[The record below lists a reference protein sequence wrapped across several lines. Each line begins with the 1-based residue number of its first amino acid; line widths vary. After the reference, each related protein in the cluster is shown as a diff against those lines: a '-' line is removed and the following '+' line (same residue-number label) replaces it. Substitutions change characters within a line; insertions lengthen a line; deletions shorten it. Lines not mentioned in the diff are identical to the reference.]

1 MNKFDNVD
9 ALLKE
14 LGISRATAYRRARKY
29 DISLSD
35 LSSGLSDD
43 EIEKLK
49 KPLQN
54 SGKQKGSED
63 VEKYRI
69 KVSEMSDIIAS
80 LKAEISSQKERYDM
94 ERKRN
99 DERETVLLDK
109 LGEAQQLVSQ
119 SQQLQL
125 MTEKK
130 LAGAEEEL
138 ASIKMIETETESQT
152 TANEPKRGWLTR
164 LFG

>member
-80 LKAEISSQKERYDM
+80 LKTEISSQKERYDM

-130 LAGAEEEL
+130 LVKAEEEL

-152 TANEPKRGWLTR
+152 TANEPKMGWLTR

>member
-9 ALLKE
+9 ELLKE

-54 SGKQKGSED
+54 SGKQKVSED

-80 LKAEISSQKERYDM
+80 LETEISSQKERYDM

-109 LGEAQQLVSQ
+109 LGEAQNLVSQ

-125 MTEKK
+125 MTENK
-130 LAGAEEEL
+130 LVKVEEEL

-152 TANEPKRGWLTR
+152 TANDPKRGWLAR

>member
-9 ALLKE
+9 ELLKE

-54 SGKQKGSED
+54 SGKQKVSED
-63 VEKYRI
+63 VEQYRI
-69 KVSEMSDIIAS
+69 KISEMSDIIAS
-80 LKAEISSQKERYDM
+80 LKTEISSQKERYEM

-109 LGEAQQLVSQ
+109 LGEAQNLVSQ

-125 MTEKK
+125 MTENK
-130 LAGAEEEL
+130 LAKTEEEL
-138 ASIKMIETETESQT
+138 ANIKMIETDTES
-152 TANEPKRGWLTR
+152 ESVDKRGFWSK
-164 LFG
+164 LFYK

>member
-54 SGKQKGSED
+54 SGKQRVRKTLKS
-63 VEKYRI
+63 I
-69 KVSEMSDIIAS
+69 VSKSRRCLILS
-80 LKAEISSQKERYDM
+80 
-94 ERKRN
+94 
-99 DERETVLLDK
+99 
-109 LGEAQQLVSQ
+109 LVSR
-119 SQQLQL
+119 LRFRL
-125 MTEKK
+125 KK
-130 LAGAEEEL
+130 NDTIWNGN
-138 ASIKMIETETESQT
+138 ETMSV
-152 TANEPKRGWLTR
+152 R
-164 LFG
+164 LFCLIS

>member
-1 MNKFDNVD
+1 MEKFDNVD
-9 ALLKE
+9 ELLKE

-49 KPLQN
+49 KPLQY
-54 SGKQKGSED
+54 SGKQKVSED

-80 LKAEISSQKERYDM
+80 LKTEISSQKERYEM

-99 DERETVLLDK
+99 DKRETVLLDK
-109 LGEAQQLVSQ
+109 LGEAQNLVSQ

-130 LAGAEEEL
+130 LAKAEEKL
-138 ASIKMIETETESQT
+138 ANIKMIETDTES
-152 TANEPKRGWLTR
+152 EYVDKRGFWSK
-164 LFG
+164 LFNK

>member
-9 ALLKE
+9 ELLKE
-14 LGISRATAYRRARKY
+14 LGISRATANRRARKY

-80 LKAEISSQKERYDM
+80 LKTEISSQKERYDM

-130 LAGAEEEL
+130 LAKAEEEL

-152 TANEPKRGWLTR
+152 TANEPKRGWLAR

>member
-63 VEKYRI
+63 IEKYRI

-80 LKAEISSQKERYDM
+80 LKTEISSQKERYDM

-130 LAGAEEEL
+130 LAKAEEEL

-152 TANEPKRGWLTR
+152 TANEPKRGWLAR

>member
-69 KVSEMSDIIAS
+69 KVSEMSDIITS
-80 LKAEISSQKERYDM
+80 LKTEISSQKERYDM

-130 LAGAEEEL
+130 LAKAEEEL
-138 ASIKMIETETESQT
+138 ANIKMIETETESQT

>member
-1 MNKFDNVD
+1 M
-9 ALLKE
+9 
-14 LGISRATAYRRARKY
+14 
-29 DISLSD
+29 LSD
-35 LSSGLSDD
+35 FSSGISDD

-49 KPLQN
+49 KTLQN

-80 LKAEISSQKERYDM
+80 LKTEISSQKERYDM

-130 LAGAEEEL
+130 LAKAEEEL

>member
-9 ALLKE
+9 ELLKE

-35 LSSGLSDD
+35 LASGLSDD

-54 SGKQKGSED
+54 SGKRKVSED

-80 LKAEISSQKERYDM
+80 LKSEISAQKERYDM

-109 LGEAQQLVSQ
+109 LGGAQNLVSQ

-125 MTEKK
+125 MAEKK
-130 LAGAEEEL
+130 LAKAEEEL
-138 ASIKMIETETESQT
+138 ASIKMIETETESKSVD
-152 TANEPKRGWLTR
+152 KRGFWSR
-164 LFG
+164 LFNK

>member
-1 MNKFDNVD
+1 MNKFDNVEE
-9 ALLKE
+9 LIKE

-35 LSSGLSDD
+35 LSLGLSDD

-69 KVSEMSDIIAS
+69 KVSEMSDIIAN
-80 LKAEISSQKERYDM
+80 LENEISSQKERYDM

-109 LGEAQQLVSQ
+109 LGEAQNLVSQ

-125 MTEKK
+125 MTENK
-130 LAGAEEEL
+130 LAKAEEEL

-152 TANEPKRGWLTR
+152 TANEPKRGWFAR

>member
-1 MNKFDNVD
+1 MKS
-9 ALLKE
+9 
-14 LGISRATAYRRARKY
+14 I
-29 DISLSD
+29 
-35 LSSGLSDD
+35 
-43 EIEKLK
+43 
-49 KPLQN
+49 
-54 SGKQKGSED
+54 
-63 VEKYRI
+63 
-69 KVSEMSDIIAS
+69 VSKS
-80 LKAEISSQKERYDM
+80 
-94 ERKRN
+94 RKRN

-130 LAGAEEEL
+130 LAKAEEEL

>member
-1 MNKFDNVD
+1 M
-9 ALLKE
+9 
-14 LGISRATAYRRARKY
+14 
-29 DISLSD
+29 SD

-63 VEKYRI
+63 VEKYRV

-80 LKAEISSQKERYDM
+80 LKTEISSQKERYDM

-130 LAGAEEEL
+130 LAKAEEEL
-138 ASIKMIETETESQT
+138 ASIKMIEPETESQT

>member
-29 DISLSD
+29 DISLSY

-80 LKAEISSQKERYDM
+80 LKTEISSQKERYDM

-130 LAGAEEEL
+130 LAKAEEEL